1 MRAGGHGRGRVQIR
15 TGLGPHLLGGRA
27 ETLST
32 GWMRGVRGP
41 LTRAVRLL
49 HVPGAKRMV
58 SRVRGSTTGSR
69 ARWQCPGDVGKSPGG
84 WRVSGPHHRE
94 RVSIHPA
101 PDRRAER
108 TWGEAQSGGAGA
120 PGLPPDGAATPSAPL
135 LPQKQARTGSSFLS
149 GFFFQKKEQSIVYN
163 ESTWTTADVTVQP
176 QAQEHGPHP
185 QGPGHP
191 VGTGSPGLASGTTLP
206 FPWDKGVKAGRSGVH
221 VDPPHRPRVG
231 RDSKAAPNGRA
242 AA

>member
-1 MRAGGHGRGRVQIR
+1 MRAGGHGRGRVQLR

-27 ETLST
+27 GTLST

-49 HVPGAKRMV
+49 HVPGAKRTV

-69 ARWQCPGDVGKSPGG
+69 ARWQCPGDVGESPGG
-84 WRVSGPHHRE
+84 WHVSGPHHRE

-101 PDRRAER
+101 PERRAER
-108 TWGEAQSGGAGA
+108 TWGEAQSRGAGA
-120 PGLPPDGAATPSAPL
+120 PGLPPDGTATPSAPL

-149 GFFFQKKEQSIVYN
+149 GFFKKKEQSIVYN
-163 ESTWTTADVTVQP
+163 ESTWTPADATVQP

-185 QGPGHP
+185 RARVTPWAPGPL
-191 VGTGSPGLASGTTLP
+191 GLRLGPPCHFSGTR
-206 FPWDKGVKAGRSGVH
+206 G
-221 VDPPHRPRVG
+221 
-231 RDSKAAPNGRA
+231 
-242 AA
+242 

>member
-1 MRAGGHGRGRVQIR
+1 MLPGFHPTEPPPPAPHFSPRNKPEQ
-15 TGLGPHLLGGRA
+15 GPHFCQ
-27 ETLST
+27 
-32 GWMRGVRGP
+32 V
-41 LTRAVRLL
+41 
-49 HVPGAKRMV
+49 
-58 SRVRGSTTGSR
+58 
-69 ARWQCPGDVGKSPGG
+69 
-84 WRVSGPHHRE
+84 
-94 RVSIHPA
+94 
-101 PDRRAER
+101 
-108 TWGEAQSGGAGA
+108 
-120 PGLPPDGAATPSAPL
+120 
-135 LPQKQARTGSSFLS
+135 
-149 GFFFQKKEQSIVYN
+149 FFFQKKEQSIVYN